1 MYRVLVNGT
10 NVYEGPEITRVL
22 EEMCEL
28 SQVGDAIEIFQQDGT
43 RWNLIDSEPEAVP
56 SKQCSNSMFSLTN
69 RQWRFRVCLVRAAQS
84 FQRYMKLLWAPGLG
98 ARGCGLD
105 NLNFPRILAR
115 RS

>member
-43 RWNLIDSEPEAVP
+43 RWNLIDSESEIARLIKCWHELKE
-56 SKQCSNSMFSLTN
+56 SIQLAHLAKQVSD
-69 RQWRFRVCLVRAAQS
+69 R
-84 FQRYMKLLWAPGLG
+84 KEG
-98 ARGCGLD
+98 ALQKSH
-105 NLNFPRILAR
+105 ITKTT
-115 RS
+115 

>member
-43 RWNLIDSEPEAVP
+43 RWNLIDSESEI
-56 SKQCSNSMFSLTN
+56 
-69 RQWRFRVCLVRAAQS
+69 
-84 FQRYMKLLWAPGLG
+84 
-98 ARGCGLD
+98 ARLIKSWHE
-105 NLNFPRILAR
+105 LKESI
-115 RS
+115 